1 MSNKQRKAA
10 EGLKKVASQTEDFIK
25 SISGSSE
32 HLASKNSSVLYGVIG
47 ALIGSLFGIGSEV
60 IFPFLEVID
69 KMMVSGALT
78 GLGAAIGILVYR
90 GKNRIK
96 MEKFIEAERIIHD
109 EIINK
114 INSLPPDAPKEL
126 RREYY
131 DSLSQLNKS
140 YVQSGKILI
149 ELPKRKLKKLPSP
162 NDDG

>member
-10 EGLKKVASQTEDFIK
+10 DGLKKVASQTEDFIK

-47 ALIGSLFGIGSEV
+47 ALIGTLVGVGSEV
-60 IFPFLEVID
+60 ILPFLEVID

-78 GLGAAIGILVYR
+78 GLGAAVGILLYR
-90 GKNRIK
+90 GKNRIR

-114 INSLPPDAPKEL
+114 IKSLPPDAPEQL
-126 RREYY
+126 RQEYY

-140 YVQSGKILI
+140 YVKSGKTLI
-149 ELPKRKLKKLPSP
+149 ELPSKSYKTLPKP
-162 NDDG
+162 DEDG